1 MERHFR
7 KMLIARQK
15 AADTLVCVGLD
26 PEMEKLPLHLL
37 EECGTRQAAL
47 TVWMSRI
54 VDATAPYAS
63 MFKPQRAHWEEI
75 PDGIEAMRD
84 VIDYIHLNHPD
95 IPVFVDCKRGDIDRT
110 QTHYREAIFTGDC
123 ADGMNYNG
131 YMGSDTLKSLIDPAF
146 PGRALVGLGRTS
158 NPAAWEV
165 QDRVLHDGRLL
176 WEATVDDILNWS
188 TQFGVLENAGV
199 VMGAAHKH
207 PDNLSL
213 VYSSHL
219 KRAREITGDKL
230 WYLIPGVGTQ
240 GGFIEETIKAAYR
253 GPGSIAINSS
263 SGITN
268 ASSERNFAEAAEVRA
283 HELRDEINKHKVAA

>member
-7 KMLIARQK
+7 QMLVARQK
-15 AADTLVCVGLD
+15 ATDTLVCVGLD
-26 PEMEKLPLHLL
+26 PEMENLPPHLL
-37 EECGTRQAAL
+37 KDCGHRQAAL
-47 TVWMSRI
+47 TTWMSHI

-63 MFKPQRAHWEEI
+63 MFKPQRAHWEKI
-75 PDGIEAMRD
+75 DDGIEAMRD
-84 VIDYIHLNHPD
+84 VIDYIHLNHPE

-110 QTHYREAIFTGDC
+110 QTHYREAIFTKDG

-131 YMGSDTLKSLIDPAF
+131 YMGSDTLKSLVDPAF
-146 PGRALVGLGRTS
+146 LGRALVGLGRTS

-176 WEATVDDILNWS
+176 WEATVEDILNWS

-207 PDNLSL
+207 PDHPLL

-240 GGFIEETIKAAYR
+240 GGFIEETVKAAYR

-268 ASSERNFAEAAEVRA
+268 TSRGENFAEAAGEKAR
-283 HELRDEINKHKVAA
+283 ELRDEINQHKVAA